1 MKTIWLLS
9 LASLLTLTACSH
21 VVTRYFNDSDRVIAG
36 TAGKGPCAVVGY
48 DCVVMSKGTFRTL
61 TTVNPTVKVIYS
73 NDLNLQQR

>member
-1 MKTIWLLS
+1 MKTIWILS

-36 TAGKGPCAVVGY
+36 SAGKGPCSVVGY

-61 TTVNPTVKVIYS
+61 TTVNPTVKVIYV
-73 NDLNLQQR
+73 NEEAGKQ